1 MPGKGDQIK
10 GGFTGNTG
18 GHSYQRT
25 GCWPGEAL
33 RSATSQLSLLPGLFC
48 RVGSIVLPFLF
59 RDLRQLKPV
68 QAPSTITRGLFN
80 QSSRLPAM
88 LTDYSLLCNGVPT
101 SSPRYEM
108 VLLTRPALAS
118 DNFNLPRKIT
128 MHPPPFSSWRRL
140 LREQGQVNQ
149 RGVLPRRTVD
159 ML

>member
-101 SSPRYEM
+101 SSPG
-108 VLLTRPALAS
+108 TRWFYSQDQHWQATTSTCPEK
-118 DNFNLPRKIT
+118 LPCTHHHFPLGGACSEKKGR
-128 MHPPPFSSWRRL
+128 
-140 LREQGQVNQ
+140 
-149 RGVLPRRTVD
+149 
-159 ML
+159 